1 MIECL
6 RIRDFALVEA
16 LELELSPGFTVLT
29 GETGAGKSILLQAL
43 GLLLGGRGSREW
55 VRSGAAQARVEGLFT
70 LAGPAREALGLLL
83 DEAGVPW
90 DPDEPLLVTRTVS
103 ADGRSRAHVNGA
115 IVPLTL
121 LGRIGVHLVEVSSQH
136 QHQGLLREDIH
147 GRLLDAGLPPEGR
160 EALDAYQEAHRAWAR
175 ARAELE
181 RLERLELEGRER
193 AEFLRFQA
201 EEIRQ
206 AGLEPG
212 EDERLR
218 AERDLL
224 RHAERLREAYGRAE
238 AGLYSAEGSACERV
252 GAAERELTAALAWDP
267 ALGETLDLVREAAV
281 LLEEASARLRE
292 RLGRVEADPVRLE
305 QVEDRLDLIR
315 RLEKKHGAG
324 ADAILERLERL
335 EQELEEIE
343 NVEWAL
349 EGARKDLARAERD
362 LAGAAIRLRTARER
376 AARDMERRVGA
387 ELAAL
392 AMGAAAFRVELE
404 PVEPGPS
411 GAERVRFLLAANPGE
426 PPRPLARVA
435 SGGELSRILLA
446 LKNALRDD
454 RVETLVFDEVDAGIG
469 GATADAVA
477 ERLVRLAA
485 GAQVIC
491 ITHLPQI
498 ASRARHHLRVEK
510 AVEGGRTVV
519 GVRALAGAERVEE
532 LARMMG
538 GRHVTETSRR
548 HARELVERFS
558 P

>member
-70 LAGPAREALGLLL
+70 PAGPAREALGLLL

-90 DPDEPLLVTRTVS
+90 DPGEPLLVTRTVS

-115 IVPLTL
+115 LVPLTL
-121 LGRIGVHLVEVSSQH
+121 LGRVGVHLVEVSSQH

-147 GRLLDAGLPPEGR
+147 GRLLDAGLPHEGR
-160 EALDAYQEAHRAWAR
+160 EALDAYREAHRAWVR

-267 ALGETLDLVREAAV
+267 ALGETLDLVREAAA

-292 RLGRVEADPVRLE
+292 RLGRVEADPARLE

-376 AARDMERRVGA
+376 AAREMERRVGA

-519 GVRALAGAERVEE
+519 GVRVLAGAERVEE

>member
-16 LELELSPGFTVLT
+16 LELELPPGFTVLT

-43 GLLLGGRGSREW
+43 GLLLGGRGRREW
-55 VRSGAAQARVEGLFT
+55 VRAGAARARVEGLFALT
-70 LAGPAREALGLLL
+70 GPARKTLEPLLE
-83 DEAGVPW
+83 EAGVPW
-90 DPDEPLLVTRTVS
+90 DPEEPLLVTRTVS
-103 ADGRSRAHVNGA
+103 ADGRTRAHVNGA
-115 IVPLTL
+115 LVPLAL
-121 LGRIGVHLVEVSSQH
+121 LGRVGAHLVEVSSQH
-136 QHQGLLREDIH
+136 QHQGLLREELH

-160 EALDAYQEAHRAWAR
+160 GALEAYRDAYGAWGR
-175 ARAELE
+175 ARAEVE
-181 RLERLELEGRER
+181 RLERLEQEGRER

-201 EEIRQ
+201 QEIRQ

-212 EDERLR
+212 EDEELR

-252 GAAERELTAALAWDP
+252 GSAERELAAALAWDP
-267 ALGETLDLVREAAV
+267 ALGETLDLVREAAA

-292 RLGRVEADPVRLE
+292 RLGRVEVDPARLE
-305 QVEDRLDLIR
+305 QVEERLDLIR
-315 RLEKKHGAG
+315 RLEKKHGPG
-324 ADAILERLERL
+324 VDAILSRLERLER
-335 EQELEEIE
+335 ELEEIE
-343 NVEWAL
+343 NVEWAM
-349 EGARKDLARAERD
+349 EGARKNLARAERD
-362 LAGAAIRLRTARER
+362 LAGAALRLRAAREG
-376 AARDMERRVGA
+376 AARDMERRVEA

-392 AMGAAAFRVELE
+392 AMGAASFRVELE
-404 PVEPGPS
+404 PADPGPL

-426 PPRPLARVA
+426 PARPLARVA
-435 SGGELSRILLA
+435 SGGELSRVLLA

-477 ERLVRLAA
+477 ERLERLAA
-485 GAQVIC
+485 TAQVIC

-510 AVEGGRTVV
+510 AVAGGRTVV
-519 GVRALAGAERVEE
+519 GVRALEGAERVEE